1 MSKKSLIYVSANPR
15 KMSQKLKGDPCTV
28 QPNVATSSLILMTS
42 NTYVHVF
49 ATDSSLAKIGK
60 KPALCQ
66 IHRKGS
72 GILLVNIPAVSQRT
86 NPTFSLLIVLCLGP
100 HVLAPIQSWVILLQV
115 EDRFVFQGPN
125 CQRSARHLPR
135 RLLAGCWRL
144 RNLYF

>member
-1 MSKKSLIYVSANPR
+1 MGRRLCSLRRGPMHFLLRTPSWIVEVRRCARLNCSLTCCCSRSLDA
-15 KMSQKLKGDPCTV
+15 V
-28 QPNVATSSLILMTS
+28 QPDSRWLSERLVTGSVL
-42 NTYVHVF
+42 VF
-49 ATDSSLAKIGK
+49 HFH
-60 KPALCQ
+60 
-66 IHRKGS
+66 HRHHRS
-72 GILLVNIPAVSQRT
+72 AVSQRT